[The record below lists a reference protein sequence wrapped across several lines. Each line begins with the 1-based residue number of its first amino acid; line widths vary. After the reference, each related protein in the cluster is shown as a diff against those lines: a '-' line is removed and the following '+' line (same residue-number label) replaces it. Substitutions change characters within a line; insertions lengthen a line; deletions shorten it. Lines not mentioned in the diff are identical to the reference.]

1 MANKNFSQDELN
13 RVLSSR
19 LSRERSRLE
28 KEFEK
33 RMKRCMASIHLTL
46 YEEMCA
52 LKRDM
57 DAEAKDAISL
67 DFPEKRQSLSHSP
80 VRHGGI
86 KGGEDR

>member
-1 MANKNFSQDELN
+1 MAAKSFSQDELN

-19 LSRERSRLE
+19 LSRERSKLE

-33 RMKRCMASIHLTL
+33 RMKRCMASVHLTL

-57 DAEAKDAISL
+57 AAEIKEVIPL
-67 DFPEKRQSLSHSP
+67 DFTEKRPNLSHSP
-80 VRHGGI
+80 VKCSDV
-86 KGGEDR
+86 KGGEDQ